1 MSAERPTPD
10 ADLLTQATT
19 DHQSLDLSIAS
30 RAAIGFIKGYQYVS
44 AGRPSPCRHVPS
56 CSTYAIEAV
65 EQHGAVRGTGLAVRR
80 LGRCHPWGTQGY
92 DPVPAPRRRG
102 TNEEDT

>member
-1 MSAERPTPD
+1 MTARPGESI
-10 ADLLTQATT
+10 TT
-19 DHQSLDLSIAS
+19 DGRTDGDASTSSIAA
-30 RAAIGFIKGYQYVS
+30 RLAIGVVKGYQYVS

-65 EQHGAVRGTGLAVRR
+65 ETHGAFKGTGLAVRR

-92 DPVPAPRRRG
+92 DPVPGRG
-102 TNEEDT
+102 EEPSMQERA